1 MKLFDL
7 KIGWSIAE
15 QDTTRGQYGSA
26 YESAQYGNL
35 NLLYYPAP
43 GIMIGG
49 ELMYGELELKDGSTA
64 DDTRMQMSFK
74 YSFD

>member
-1 MKLFDL
+1 
-7 KIGWSIAE
+7 
-15 QDTTRGQYGSA
+15 
-26 YESAQYGNL
+26 
-35 NLLYYPAP
+35 
-43 GIMIGG
+43 MIGG